1 MYVFQLSSHTY
12 SVLVKY
18 TTTFKKNCHDFQA
31 FRVFDKDGS
40 GYVSSSELKI
50 VMANLGYQSF
60 TSLIADLRQ
69 DINRTEC
76 LHLAGALMEHFSEG
90 IAPIRHWYINPN
102 EKS

>member
-1 MYVFQLSSHTY
+1 MYIFQLSSHTY

-50 VMANLGYQSF
+50 VMANLGVHF
-60 TSLIADLRQ
+60 TDDELEEMVMEADIDGDGQ
-69 DINRTEC
+69 ICFEEFYNMMT
-76 LHLAGALMEHFSEG
+76 AS
-90 IAPIRHWYINPN
+90 
-102 EKS
+102 